1 MLFDTNREINNVQ
14 QIIAITNNLLVIAL
28 RKFVGQQITI
38 VRYGKKI
45 SGLLTEEV
53 EECFSVEDVNF
64 DVWEIWHIA
73 DGPATGITFYA
84 N

>member
-1 MLFDTNREINNVQ
+1 MLFDTNREINNVR
-14 QIIAITNNLLVIAL
+14 QILANSHHLLVIAL

-45 SGLLTEEV
+45 RGILEEKV

-73 DGPATGITFYA
+73 DVPATGITFYA